1 MLRTWLVAAFAAL
14 VVTAADARAQGVGF
28 AGGAAF
34 DPTQGFVGAAFE
46 SPAFVDRLHF
56 RPGIDG
62 SFGSGLSQA
71 LIDVLFI
78 YKFEVGPLSP
88 WSVYQGTG
96 PVIVLQ
102 RFTNTLGSGD
112 VSAHGGFSAVFGV
125 AHRDGFFFEFKV
137 AGGGGPSLRLG
148 VGYMIRPHKP

>member
-1 MLRTWLVAAFAAL
+1 MLRTWLLAAFAVL
-14 VVTAADARAQGVGF
+14 VLTAADARAQGVGF
-28 AGGAAF
+28 AGGVAF
-34 DPTQGFVGAAFE
+34 DPTQGFVGAQFE
-46 SPAFVDRLHF
+46 SPAFVDRFHV

-62 SFGSGLSQA
+62 SFGNGLSQA

-78 YKFEVGPLSP
+78 YKFDVGPLSP